1 MQLSM
6 APAQTQ
12 VVATPLGAP
21 QVLVGLGDPFWQA
34 RPASELYRP
43 SGPLRRKP
51 PPREDEGKDGARTRA
66 ARGLREDEE
75 EALREFAEFGDVDG
89 VAEVLANAPSGQE
102 ERVQFV
108 NAQTWS
114 GWTAL
119 TYAAAAG
126 HYEVVEMLL
135 AAQADPEIRAV
146 LNGCTPYMMAC
157 EMGHAAVVELLV
169 AGGAEQE
176 VVDEHWRNGRQL
188 AERRKKTEVV
198 VLLDKL
204 EELALEAAAEAE
216 AAAAAEAEAAAAA
229 EAEAAAAAAD
239 EGAEGAEAAA
249 SEGGGEGDAGG
260 DGGEGGGE
268 GQAGGE
274 AAAGGAA
281 DGAAPD

>member
-1 MQLSM
+1 MGGAVRGED
-6 APAQTQ
+6 APEA
-12 VVATPLGAP
+12 AAGA
-21 QVLVGLGDPFWQA
+21 GGRAAAQA
-34 RPASELYRP
+34 R
-43 SGPLRRKP
+43 
-51 PPREDEGKDGARTRA
+51 AR
-66 ARGLREDEE
+66 
-75 EALREFAEFGDVDG
+75 GDVDG

-204 EELALEAAAEAE
+204 DKGLGNAILASRDKMLATR
-216 AAAAAEAEAAAAA
+216 
-229 EAEAAAAAAD
+229 
-239 EGAEGAEAAA
+239 
-249 SEGGGEGDAGG
+249 
-260 DGGEGGGE
+260 
-268 GQAGGE
+268 GQ
-274 AAAGGAA
+274 
-281 DGAAPD
+281 